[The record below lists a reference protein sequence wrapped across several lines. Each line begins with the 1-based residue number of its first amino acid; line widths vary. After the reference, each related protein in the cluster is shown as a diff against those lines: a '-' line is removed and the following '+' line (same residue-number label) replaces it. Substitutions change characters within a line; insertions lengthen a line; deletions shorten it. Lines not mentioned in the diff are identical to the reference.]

1 MLKKFAFTIFLSL
14 LFFPSNANEI
24 VQEYRCSS
32 IEKLD
37 NDISIVFVDTI
48 KSESIL
54 VMLCISAGNTDEIEK
69 DGVANLL
76 SKVFVKKLNDSAH
89 SLHYGSE
96 CNSYVGYD
104 QSVYYFYGKQDNLD
118 GFLKNLGSVF
128 SNFVFSNDEL
138 ENCKQ
143 AIEQSITNE
152 DQIDKLVLRKEA
164 RKALFWHSK
173 YGASICGTLDDL
185 KIITIEDINNFKKQ
199 HYTNKRANIIIA
211 GNINKKDTIA
221 LIKKYFN
228 IQSTKEDIKIN
239 RLQEPP
245 HHGSTTKILK
255 YSSQAAV
262 PIIEFYWRIP
272 NYRQEKNKAL
282 NTEIF
287 INSLDESLHNSLIE
301 KQKIV
306 STISF
311 CYSFWNHDYG
321 DFCITITAKNQ
332 NNIDD
337 VITAVLSEIKC
348 VASDGMTKEQAKLAY
363 KKLYKASNLV
373 GTDMI
378 DAVDRI
384 SKKLGAFYDYEFI
397 RDYPKF
403 IETYNIDEVNTQAK
417 EIFTHDPS
425 VISVIIPETNK
436 NRL

>member
-1 MLKKFAFTIFLSL
+1 MLKKFAFSIFLSL
-14 LFFPSNANEI
+14 LFSTSNANKI
-24 VQEYRCSS
+24 LQECRYSS

-37 NDISIVFVDTI
+37 NDISVVFIDTTQ
-48 KSESIL
+48 SESIL
-54 VMLCISAGNTDEIEK
+54 VMLCISVGSVDEIEK
-69 DGVANLL
+69 NGVANLL

-143 AIEQSITNE
+143 EIKQSITNE

-173 YGASICGTLDDL
+173 YGASVCGTHDDL
-185 KIITIEDINNFKKQ
+185 KIITVEDINNFKKQ
-199 HYTNKRANIIIA
+199 YYTNKRVNIIIA
-211 GNINKKDTIA
+211 GNVNKKDSVT

-228 IQSTKEDIKIN
+228 IQSTKEDVKIN
-239 RLQEPP
+239 RLQEPS

-255 YSSQAAV
+255 HSNQAAV

-272 NYRQEKNKAL
+272 NYRQEKSKAL

-301 KQKIV
+301 KQRMV

-321 DFCITITAKNQ
+321 DFCITVTAKNQ

-337 VITAVLSEIKC
+337 VVTAVLSEIKC
-348 VASDGMTKEQAKLAY
+348 IASDGIAKEQAKIAS
-363 KKLYKASNLV
+363 KKLHKASNLV
-373 GTDMI
+373 GIDMI

-403 IETYNIDEVNTQAK
+403 VETYNIDEINTQAK
-417 EIFTHDPS
+417 EIFAHDPS